1 MGKFDID
8 SKYDENV
15 NLSLT
20 ELCREIY
27 YEIEEQEAT
36 KTISTAKD
44 SDTYIDWN
52 EISREDNE
60 MVSVDAIYKKFKN
73 PHQSGLLD
81 KLKICSI
88 LICSR

>member
-1 MGKFDID
+1 MGNFDID

-27 YEIEEQEAT
+27 DEIEEQEAS

-44 SDTYIDWN
+44 NDTYIDWN
-52 EISREDNE
+52 EIRRKDKE
-60 MVSVDAIYKKFKN
+60 MVSVDDIYKKFKN
-73 PHQSGLLD
+73 PH
-81 KLKICSI
+81 
-88 LICSR
+88 